1 MKKAY
6 FADKEWLSEEQWAIV
21 EQEFA
26 QSGVE
31 LVGKEWKTEEE
42 IIREGK
48 DAHAILVIALPI
60 TRRVMDELPD
70 LEVIVRCGIG
80 LDCVDLPA
88 ATEKGIIV
96 CNVPDYCVDEVS
108 NHALALLLN
117 FNRQIK
123 GFAKRAKEGGYGP
136 GNEIVIERLEGK
148 NLGILGYGRI
158 GRSLARKASALGL
171 NIAVYDPFVQSIA
184 EENVQLHSSL
194 PEFLSDCDY
203 VSIHTPLTPDTFHLF
218 SYEEFAQ
225 MKKSA
230 VLINVSRGAIVD
242 KDALYD
248 ALTTG
253 KIAGAGLDVCE
264 GEPVDRDEPL
274 IHLEN
279 VIYTPHVAMFSRE
292 SLETMYRQVS
302 AQAIQ
307 ALGGVW
313 PNNVVNQKLKDTWL
327 QKEK

>member
-1 MKKAY
+1 MKKVY
-6 FADKEWLSEEQWAIV
+6 FADKEWLSAEQWAIV
-21 EQEFA
+21 EQEFG
-26 QSGVE
+26 QSGIE

-60 TRRVMDELPD
+60 TRRVMEELPD
-70 LEVIVRCGIG
+70 LELIVRCGIG
-80 LDCVDLPA
+80 LDCVDLEA
-88 ATEKGIIV
+88 ATEKEIIV
-96 CNVPDYCVDEVS
+96 CNVPDYCVEEVS

-123 GFAKRAKEGGYGP
+123 GFEKRAKQGGYGP

-158 GRSLARKASALGL
+158 GRSLARKGLALGL
-171 NIAVYDPFVQSIA
+171 SIKVYDPYVSAIE
-184 EENVQLHSSL
+184 EENVQLLTSL
-194 PEFLSDCDY
+194 PEFLSGCDY
-203 VSIHTPLTPDTFHLF
+203 VSIHTPLTPDTFHLI
-218 SYEEFAQ
+218 SYQELAQ
-225 MKKSA
+225 MKKSS

-242 KDALYD
+242 KEALYV

-264 GEPVDRDEPL
+264 GEPVSQDEPL

-292 SLETMYRQVS
+292 ALESMYRQVS
-302 AQAIQ
+302 TQAIQ
-307 ALGGVW
+307 ALNGHW
-313 PNNVVNQKLKDTWL
+313 PNHVVNRVLEEKWL